1 MYVKKII
8 EERFPGFVQHQMGYL
23 LFLKTLKGSF
33 DIQLKG
39 LSYKSNNSE
48 GLTLLN
54 TTGVW
59 NTHWLVFKKHL
70 AKNESLFSFTRE
82 LWNIL
87 L

>member
-1 MYVKKII
+1 MCVKEII
-8 EERFPGFVQHQMGYL
+8 EERFLGFVQHQMGYL
-23 LFLKTLKGSF
+23 FYLKTLKGSF

-59 NTHWLVFKKHL
+59 NTHWFIFKKQL
-70 AKNESLFSFTRE
+70 AKNESF
-82 LWNIL
+82 
-87 L
+87 